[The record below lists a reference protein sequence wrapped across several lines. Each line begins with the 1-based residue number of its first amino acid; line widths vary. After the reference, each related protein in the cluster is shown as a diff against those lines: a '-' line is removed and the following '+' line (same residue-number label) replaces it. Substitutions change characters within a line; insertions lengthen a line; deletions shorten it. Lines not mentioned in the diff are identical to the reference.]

1 MLVIYLIESIGE
13 FVEVSLSPHFG
24 PLISF
29 VNECEPLVNQQA
41 TNLLVRYNGQL
52 SLMSPM
58 PAMTE
63 YFPVIVELLNMYVF
77 PFRQANIGDSVLL
90 CQLETIDRWNQWGD
104 RQVIH

>member
-1 MLVIYLIESIGE
+1 MQKVIDYYEIFGLCLIQSIGE

-41 TNLLVRYNGQL
+41 TNLLVRYNGQP
-52 SLMSPM
+52 SLMSPI

-63 YFPVIVELLNMYVF
+63 YFPVIELPNM
-77 PFRQANIGDSVLL
+77 
-90 CQLETIDRWNQWGD
+90 
-104 RQVIH
+104 